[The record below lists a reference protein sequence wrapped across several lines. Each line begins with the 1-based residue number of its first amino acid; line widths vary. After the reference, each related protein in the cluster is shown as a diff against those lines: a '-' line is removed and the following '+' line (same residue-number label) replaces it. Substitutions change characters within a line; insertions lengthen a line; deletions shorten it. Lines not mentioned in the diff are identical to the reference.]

1 MVLIKNPFFIIILK
15 FWGSVKQIK
24 SPESCDPGHDVR
36 LAVEEENNRK
46 LKKEKTRE
54 FRGLSFPVKSV
65 VAGVGV
71 EPTYPRL

>member
-1 MVLIKNPFFIIILK
+1 MSSKIKARNL
-15 FWGSVKQIK
+15 ST
-24 SPESCDPGHDVR
+24 PGIVFGLR
-36 LAVEEENNRK
+36 LRRKNSRK

-54 FRGLSFPVKSV
+54 FGGLSFPVKSV